1 MPGCQFELMN
11 LSFYY
16 LNSDTMKPCFKFLP
30 VKYFS
35 KRKYYI
41 GSIEYQCK
49 LSMGK
54 ALITQNSQRI
64 ISINTEVLSNL
75 IIV

>member
-1 MPGCQFELMN
+1 
-11 LSFYY
+11 
-16 LNSDTMKPCFKFLP
+16 MKPCFKFLP

-49 LSMGK
+49 LSMEK
-54 ALITQNSQRI
+54 ALITQNGQRI